1 MKEDCLT
8 TKPKRDRRQ
17 PHRRKEGSRMQG
29 QFYVRL
35 YSISLSLQETGVCR
49 NIDNIR
55 SIEGLKD
62 MYSLANRYNMCFLLT
77 LLRHLLAEFYLH
89 IESIKI
95 FANPSVII
103 STARCSNRTRLLSR
117 IQSIHP
123 IPSIHPIQ
131 LIAFEHYK
139 RVLKTSKDF

>member
-1 MKEDCLT
+1 
-8 TKPKRDRRQ
+8 
-17 PHRRKEGSRMQG
+17 MQG

-89 IESIKI
+89 IESLKI
-95 FANPSVII
+95 FANPSFI
-103 STARCSNRTRLLSR
+103 SLYFF
-117 IQSIHP
+117 I
-123 IPSIHPIQ
+123 
-131 LIAFEHYK
+131 
-139 RVLKTSKDF
+139 

>member
-1 MKEDCLT
+1 MKEE
-8 TKPKRDRRQ
+8 PKRDRRQ
-17 PHRRKEGSRMQG
+17 PYSRKEGSRMQG

-77 LLRHLLAEFYLH
+77 LLRHLLAEFHL
-89 IESIKI
+89 K
-95 FANPSVII
+95 
-103 STARCSNRTRLLSR
+103 
-117 IQSIHP
+117 
-123 IPSIHPIQ
+123 
-131 LIAFEHYK
+131 
-139 RVLKTSKDF
+139 VLKYLLTHHLLLAPQGALIGLDF